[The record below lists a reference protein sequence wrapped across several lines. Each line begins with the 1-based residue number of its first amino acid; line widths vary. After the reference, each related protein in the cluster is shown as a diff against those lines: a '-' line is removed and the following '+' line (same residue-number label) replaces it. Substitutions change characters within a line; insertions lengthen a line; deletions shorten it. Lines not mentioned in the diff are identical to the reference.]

1 LQQIQLQDFPFN
13 GNPNHEKEKTMKKL
27 HFGLAAVGVMMFATS
42 ALAATNAGV
51 TISNQATAQY
61 TVDANSYTVSSPITT
76 FKVAQIVN
84 ISVANMDVTTVAV
97 GSGDTGKATTFKI
110 TNLGNG
116 PDTFVLTVDSNVAG
130 DQFNPTFTSIVIDTN
145 GDGANNAGD
154 TTYVSGSPL
163 ALAAGESVTVFVLN
177 DMPALLTNNDIGL
190 TQLKAQSVAFNT
202 GDPGTVFAGFG
213 VGGVDAV
220 LGVKDGAANAQG
232 IYKASTV
239 SVTLSKSSVILDPW
253 NGNQPVPGA
262 TVTYTIVSHVTGA
275 GTATGL
281 KIIDPIPANTTYK
294 FNSMKRNGVA
304 LTDALG
310 DDAGEATPTEVTI
323 TLGDVVAGTP
333 DQTVSF
339 QVTIN

>member
-1 LQQIQLQDFPFN
+1 
-13 GNPNHEKEKTMKKL
+13 MKKL
-27 HFGLAAVGVMMFATS
+27 HVALAAVGVMMFATS

-61 TVDANSYTVSSPITT
+61 TVDANSYIVSSPITT

-84 ISVANMDVTTVAV
+84 VSVANMDVTTVAV
-97 GSGDTGKATTFKI
+97 AGGDTDKATSFKV
-110 TNLGNG
+110 TNQGNG
-116 PDTFVLTVDSNVAG
+116 PDTFVLTVDSNIAG

-145 GDGANNAGD
+145 GDGALNAGD
-154 TTYVSGSPL
+154 ATYVSGSQY
-163 ALAAGESVTVFVLN
+163 ALAAGGSVTVFVLN

-190 TQLKAQSVAFNT
+190 TQLKAQSSAFNA
-202 GDPGTVFAGFG
+202 GPAGTVYAGFG

-220 LGVKDGAANAQG
+220 LGVLDGAATAQG

-239 SVTLSKSSVILDPW
+239 TVTLTKSSVIADPW
-253 NGNQPVPGA
+253 GGSQPVPGA
-262 TVTYTIVSHVTGA
+262 TVTYSIVSHVTGN

-281 KIIDPIPANTTYK
+281 KIVDPVPANTTYK
-294 FNSMKRNGVA
+294 FNSMKLNGAA

-310 DDAGEATPTEVTI
+310 DDAGDATPADI
-323 TLGDVVAGTP
+323 TFNLGSVLAGSA